1 MHLICP
7 DISVPLSTSHDHSFL
22 GVGKNLTSEVQP
34 MFVYLSQLLTLVDGE
49 LGDAV
54 REVAVLAPLAVAALL
69 VVLAQ
74 RRLQVGHLPL
84 PRRQLGAVTVVEGPD
99 ARLREPV
106 ADASAAVRAPARR
119 GDGAELGAAVGVV
132 AGHAA
137 VAVHGAGVAD
147 VSAIR

>member
-1 MHLICP
+1 
-7 DISVPLSTSHDHSFL
+7 
-22 GVGKNLTSEVQP
+22 

-54 REVAVLAPLAVAALL
+54 REVAVLAPLALAALP

-84 PRRQLGAVTVVEGPD
+84 PRRQLGAVTVVEGPYAD
-99 ARLREPV
+99 RLREPITN
-106 ADASAAVRAPARR
+106 ASGAAAVRAPARR

-137 VAVHGAGVAD
+137 VAVHRAGVAD
-147 VSAIR
+147 VSAMRRFSDIVWLNTDETTFTDKC

>member
-1 MHLICP
+1 
-7 DISVPLSTSHDHSFL
+7 
-22 GVGKNLTSEVQP
+22 

-54 REVAVLAPLAVAALL
+54 REVAVLAPLALAALL

-84 PRRQLGAVTVVEGPD
+84 PRRHLGAVTVVEGPD
-99 ARLREPV
+99 AADAGLREPV

-119 GDGAELGAAVGVV
+119 GDGTELGAAVGVV

-147 VSAIR
+147 VSAKR